1 MSVRKF
7 FTMAGLLLLTMW
19 VLVALALTIYTSEAR
34 QTINDYQIDIA
45 EGSSVLIAA
54 GQNPLNID
62 VAWDTFVGDSITLA
76 NDDIVAHT
84 FGPWTV
90 AAGSTDKHI
99 LTNSLTQ
106 SYSCSLHPSGAI
118 SLNVQPR
125 NFDFGLTLKPA
136 LILGIPTALVFTFGQ
151 LLREGLEEKKEEDED
166 DIVEGETPEPA
177 LTS

>member
-1 MSVRKF
+1 MSLRKF

-19 VLVALALTIYTSEAR
+19 VLVGLALIIYTSDSR
-34 QTINDYQIDIA
+34 QTVNDYVIDIA

-54 GQNPLNID
+54 GQNPLDID

-90 AAGSTDKHI
+90 AAGSTDLHI
-99 LTNSLTQ
+99 LTNSLTR
-106 SYSCSLHPSGAI
+106 SYACSLHPSGAI

-125 NFDFGLTLKPA
+125 SFDFGLTVKPA
-136 LILGIPTALVFTFGQ
+136 LMLGIPTALVFTFGQ
-151 LLREGLEEKKEEDED
+151 LLREALEEKKDEDE
-166 DIVEGETPEPA
+166 IVADGSPEPA
-177 LTS
+177 LDT